1 MKLTNNQ
8 FDLLVNLM
16 KEGATCKDVRLQL
29 QLSESVAVR
38 LMSFY
43 KFHGKEETYDYYVA
57 ENHPNYT
64 EDELKSITERL
75 FLDNIAVDR
84 GAIMFKASRKNLY
97 SLMAK
102 RKASEAALAV
112 PCEIPK
118 FSGELGQ
125 ESPEIQRGNR
135 KTSFAG
141 GQTVLR
147 TFPIPDEPP
156 TVPCPDLPRV
166 GKATAPVK
174 SGRCKKKMRNKTVS
188 EQNKQQKAIIEQH
201 KESEKQEPVNETLG
215 DIAERILGEF
225 PKGIPASQYR
235 PCQGR
240 PCDID
245 IYSDGFDELPQ
256 DIQIKAYKIYNQKT
270 NILVSALK
278 KLKALVL
285 QRHLNTKK

>member
-1 MKLTNNQ
+1 MELTNNQ
-8 FDLLVNLM
+8 FDLFVNLM
-16 KEGATCKDVRLQL
+16 DARATCKDVRLQL
-29 QLSESVAVR
+29 GLSESVAVR

-43 KFHGKEETYDYYVA
+43 RFHSKEETYDYYVA
-57 ENHPNYT
+57 GNHPNYT
-64 EDELKSITERL
+64 EEELKNITERL

-97 SLMAK
+97 TLMAK
-102 RKASEAALAV
+102 RKASEAALAI

-125 ESPEIQRGNR
+125 ELPEIQRGTR

-141 GQTVLR
+141 DQIVLH
-147 TFPIPDEPP
+147 TFPIPEEPP
-156 TVPCPDLPRV
+156 AVPCPDFPRV

-215 DIAERILGEF
+215 DVADRILGEF

-235 PCQGR
+235 SCQGR
-240 PCDID
+240 TCDID

-256 DIQIKAYKIYNQKT
+256 DVQIKAYKIYNQK
-270 NILVSALK
+270 IKLWVSALK
-278 KLKALVL
+278 KLRALVL
-285 QRHLNTKK
+285 QRHLSQKK

>member
-1 MKLTNNQ
+1 
-8 FDLLVNLM
+8 
-16 KEGATCKDVRLQL
+16 
-29 QLSESVAVR
+29 
-38 LMSFY
+38 MSFY

-57 ENHPNYT
+57 ENHSNYT

-125 ESPEIQRGNR
+125 ESPEIQRGTR

-141 GQTVLR
+141 GQT
-147 TFPIPDEPP
+147 DEPP

-240 PCDID
+240 TCDID

-256 DIQIKAYKIYNQKT
+256 YIQIKAYKIYNQKT

-285 QRHLNTKK
+285 QRHLSTKK